1 MVFVSVDDFLSETK
15 KVKRL
20 TRSEE
25 KELGQRKNDGDT
37 AARQALIYAYY
48 PHVGAVIRRSPSE
61 IKTLNTLYRCLDTLE
76 KAVDCFNFLQDGET
90 FSHALSFRLR
100 QCITRCIADR
110 Y

>member
-1 MVFVSVDDFLSETK
+1 MVFVSVDQFLAVAK

-25 KELGQRKNDGDT
+25 KELGQKKNDGDT
-37 AARQALIYAYY
+37 AARQALIEAYF
-48 PHVGAVIRRSPSE
+48 PHVAAVIRRSPDE
-61 IKTLNTLYRCLDTLE
+61 IKTLNTLYRCLDALE
-76 KAVDCFNFLQDGET
+76 KAVDTFNFLQDGET